1 MLTASTLKY
10 SALRPTSHH
19 GTDQFWRWCSMH
31 PAMLWAWLP
40 QRYRRVGVLRSL
52 VSVPG
57 LGIVAASMIGAAVLA
72 PQFSGQ
78 VQPLAAQPRD
88 VTAEKAAVRPLQP
101 RIRSTVP
108 QMASEAALICTNAR
122 QKLWTEDGWVVRR
135 VSVCR

>member
-1 MLTASTLKY
+1 MLTVGTLKS
-10 SALRPTSHH
+10 SAPRPTSHH
-19 GTDQFWRWCSMH
+19 GTNQLWRWCFTC
-31 PAMLWAWLP
+31 PVMLSIWLS
-40 QRYRRVGVLRSL
+40 QRCGRVGVLRSL

-78 VQPLAAQPRD
+78 VHPLAAQHRD

-101 RIRSTVP
+101 RIRSAVP
-108 QMASEAALICTNAR
+108 QIASEAALICTNAR

>member
-1 MLTASTLKY
+1 MLTAGTLK
-10 SALRPTSHH
+10 SSVPGPTSHH
-19 GTDQFWRWCSMH
+19 GTDQFWRWCSTC
-31 PAMLWAWLP
+31 PAMLPVWLS
-40 QRYRRVGVLRSL
+40 QRCGRVGVLRSL